1 MKKLSLSI
9 LAVLL
14 SVCLLFALS
23 VQCAAAEV
31 MGNNGIGASENS
43 GGTNSAGDLNNGFI
57 EGNPNNPNDGNN
69 GSGFTSDNTNESGNA
84 NGSYNGGVNGDSTD
98 DNGAANGVNNGAN
111 ESAAA
116 QGETSA
122 AVDGNTETSSGFS
135 WVMLLVWLVIIAAV
149 ILLIIALIPKRRNG

>member
-1 MKKLSLSI
+1 MSALCALRTVRCGGGDGKPRHGRKLRRGKLGRG
-9 LAVLL
+9 
-14 SVCLLFALS
+14 F
-23 VQCAAAEV
+23 
-31 MGNNGIGASENS
+31 
-43 GGTNSAGDLNNGFI
+43 NNGFI

-111 ESAAA
+111 ESTAA

>member
-9 LAVLL
+9 LAVML

-31 MGNNGIGASENS
+31 LGNSGMGASENS
-43 GGTNSAGDLNNGFI
+43 AGVNFAGDLNNGFI
-57 EGNPNNPNDGNN
+57 EGNPNNPNDG
-69 GSGFTSDNTNESGNA
+69 SGFTSDGTNESGNA
-84 NGSYNGGVNGDSTD
+84 NGSYNRDSA
-98 DNGAANGVNNGAN
+98 GNGVNNGSS

-122 AVDGNTETSSGFS
+122 TDGNTGFS

-149 ILLIIALIPKRRNG
+149 ILLIIALLPKRRNG

>member
-9 LAVLL
+9 LAVML

-23 VQCAAAEV
+23 VQCVAAEV
-31 MGNNGIGASENS
+31 LGNS
-43 GGTNSAGDLNNGFI
+43 GMGAGENDLNNGFI
-57 EGNPNNPNDGNN
+57 EGNPNNPNDG
-69 GSGFTSDNTNESGNA
+69 SGFTSDGTNESGNA
-84 NGSYNGGVNGDSTD
+84 NGSYNRGVNGDSA
-98 DNGAANGVNNGAN
+98 GNGVNNGSS

-122 AVDGNTETSSGFS
+122 TDGNTETSSGFS

-149 ILLIIALIPKRRNG
+149 ILLIIALLPKRRNG

>member
-9 LAVLL
+9 LAVML

-31 MGNNGIGASENS
+31 LGNSGMGASEN
-43 GGTNSAGDLNNGFI
+43 DINNGFI
-57 EGNPNNPNDGNN
+57 EGNPNNPNDG
-69 GSGFTSDNTNESGNA
+69 SGFTSDGTNESGNA
-84 NGSYNGGVNGDSTD
+84 NGSYNRGVNGDSA
-98 DNGAANGVNNGAN
+98 GNGVNNGSS

-122 AVDGNTETSSGFS
+122 TDGNTGFS

-149 ILLIIALIPKRRNG
+149 ILLIIALLPKRRNG

>member
-1 MKKLSLSI
+1 MKKLYLSI
-9 LAVLL
+9 LAVML

-31 MGNNGIGASENS
+31 LGNS
-43 GGTNSAGDLNNGFI
+43 GMGAGENDLNNGFI
-57 EGNPNNPNDGNN
+57 EGNPNNPNDG
-69 GSGFTSDNTNESGNA
+69 SGFTSDGTNESGNA
-84 NGSYNGGVNGDSTD
+84 NGSYNRDSA
-98 DNGAANGVNNGAN
+98 GNGVNNGSS

-122 AVDGNTETSSGFS
+122 TDGNTETSSGFS

-149 ILLIIALIPKRRNG
+149 ILLIIALLPKRRNG

>member
-31 MGNNGIGASENS
+31 MGNPGMGENTA
-43 GGTNSAGDLNNGFI
+43 GENSAGDLNNGFI
-57 EGNPNNPNDGNN
+57 EGNPNIPNDGNN

-111 ESAAA
+111 ESTAA

-122 AVDGNTETSSGFS
+122 TVDGNTETSSGFS

>member
-9 LAVLL
+9 LAVML

-31 MGNNGIGASENS
+31 LGNS
-43 GGTNSAGDLNNGFI
+43 GMGAGENDLNNGFI
-57 EGNPNNPNDGNN
+57 EGNPNNPNNPND
-69 GSGFTSDNTNESGNA
+69 GSGFTSDGTNESGNA
-84 NGSYNGGVNGDSTD
+84 NGSYNRGVNGDSAG
-98 DNGAANGVNNGAN
+98 NGINNGSS

-122 AVDGNTETSSGFS
+122 TDGNMETSSGFS

-149 ILLIIALIPKRRNG
+149 ILLIIALLPKRRNGV

>member
-31 MGNNGIGASENS
+31 M
-43 GGTNSAGDLNNGFI
+43 
-57 EGNPNNPNDGNN
+57 GNN

>member
-9 LAVLL
+9 LAVML

-31 MGNNGIGASENS
+31 LGNSGIGASEN
-43 GGTNSAGDLNNGFI
+43 DLNNGFI
-57 EGNPNNPNDGNN
+57 EGNPNNPNDG
-69 GSGFTSDNTNESGNA
+69 SGFTSDGTNESGNA
-84 NGSYNGGVNGDSTD
+84 NGSYNRGVNGDSA
-98 DNGAANGVNNGAN
+98 GNGVNNGSS

-122 AVDGNTETSSGFS
+122 TDGNTGFS

-149 ILLIIALIPKRRNG
+149 ILLIIALLPKRRNG

>member
-31 MGNNGIGASENS
+31 MGNPGMGENS
-43 GGTNSAGDLNNGFI
+43 AEENSAGDLNNGFI

-111 ESAAA
+111 ESTAA

>member
-9 LAVLL
+9 LAVML

-31 MGNNGIGASENS
+31 SGNSGMGASENS
-43 GGTNSAGDLNNGFI
+43 AGDINNGFI
-57 EGNPNNPNDGNN
+57 ERNPNNPNDG
-69 GSGFTSDNTNESGNA
+69 SGFTSDGTNESGNA
-84 NGSYNGGVNGDSTD
+84 NGSYNRGVNGDSA
-98 DNGAANGVNNGAN
+98 GNGVNNGSS

-122 AVDGNTETSSGFS
+122 TDGNTETSSGFS

-149 ILLIIALIPKRRNG
+149 ILLIIALLPKRRNG

>member
-9 LAVLL
+9 LAVML

-31 MGNNGIGASENS
+31 LGNSGMGASEN
-43 GGTNSAGDLNNGFI
+43 DLNNGFI
-57 EGNPNNPNDGNN
+57 EGNPNNPNDG
-69 GSGFTSDNTNESGNA
+69 SGFTSDGTNESGNA
-84 NGSYNGGVNGDSTD
+84 NGSYNRGVNGDSA
-98 DNGAANGVNNGAN
+98 GNGVNNGSS

-122 AVDGNTETSSGFS
+122 TDGNTGFS

-149 ILLIIALIPKRRNG
+149 ILLIIALLPKRRNG

>member
-31 MGNNGIGASENS
+31 MGNPGMGE
-43 GGTNSAGDLNNGFI
+43 NSAGDLNNGFI

>member
-9 LAVLL
+9 LAVML

-31 MGNNGIGASENS
+31 LGNS
-43 GGTNSAGDLNNGFI
+43 GMGAGENDINNGFI
-57 EGNPNNPNDGNN
+57 EGNPNNPNDG
-69 GSGFTSDNTNESGNA
+69 SGFTSDGTNESGNA
-84 NGSYNGGVNGDSTD
+84 NGSYNRGVNGDSA
-98 DNGAANGVNNGAN
+98 GNGVNNGSS

-122 AVDGNTETSSGFS
+122 TDGNTGFS

-149 ILLIIALIPKRRNG
+149 ILLIIALLPKRRNG